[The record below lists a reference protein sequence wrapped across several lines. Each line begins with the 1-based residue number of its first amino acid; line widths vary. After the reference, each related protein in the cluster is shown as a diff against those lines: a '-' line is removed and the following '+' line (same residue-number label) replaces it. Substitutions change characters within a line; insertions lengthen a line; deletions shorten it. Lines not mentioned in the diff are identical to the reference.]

1 MTPVVLTQGETPW
14 NTRSEEH
21 SSSES
26 DAFEL
31 EVAQQLCQAE
41 WYEDVTLD
49 DCTEE
54 CVIDLDTA
62 WELATV
68 KACLV
73 STEFNPDFVEEIP
86 VTPHLHRALSSKIDF
101 DKLSK

>member
-1 MTPVVLTQGETPW
+1 M
-14 NTRSEEH
+14 
-21 SSSES
+21 
-26 DAFEL
+26 
-31 EVAQQLCQAE
+31 
-41 WYEDVTLD
+41 TLD

-62 WELATV
+62 WEFATV
-68 KACLV
+68 KACPV

-86 VTPHLHRALSSKIDF
+86 VTPHLHRALSSKIEF